1 MNLPRRYLDHQASKE
16 AKAALAALEAES
28 ESSGPH
34 RRHADKLLLLLR
46 ATCTGAALLNLNET
60 NRVLRA
66 AATAGQLAMGHHM
79 PAFGPGAHS
88 VDEILTAI
96 PKMEISKAMLE
107 LMKGRERA
115 ADKDFVS
122 YAAKQNAW
130 RSDGRA
136 YASLSKEERIA
147 EGLLRAGTV
156 SGFHHLSLRVLCYGR
171 LCRVQVLRQAALGP
185 KSPSTAAFTQQPF
198 VAEIAALNDEITE
211 LQRQQSASDFE
222 LQHNRERE
230 IRMRDNLLKQ
240 ARTSR

>member
-1 MNLPRRYLDHQASKE
+1 MLNLAHRYLDHQASKE

-156 SGFHHLSLRVLCYGR
+156 GSITYLFVYFVTADCVVYRFYAKRHSDPRAPAPQPLRSSLLLRR
-171 LCRVQVLRQAALGP
+171 LRL
-185 KSPSTAAFTQQPF
+185 
-198 VAEIAALNDEITE
+198 
-211 LQRQQSASDFE
+211 
-222 LQHNRERE
+222 
-230 IRMRDNLLKQ
+230 
-240 ARTSR
+240 